1 SIPGNPMRLTR
12 LRRILP
18 AALLLLGLCDVA
30 QAAAQSSSGSRTAPS
45 GRRVRSDAISRGRYA
60 VVVDV
65 DASRLYYVRGRQILW
80 SALAGVGTGLRL
92 SSDQDAWDFSTPNG
106 TYHVQHKALEPV
118 WSAPDWYFIENN
130 LPVPPQGD
138 PKRLFPGDLGA
149 AAVYLGDGLAIHGT
163 NHPELLGQRI
173 SHGCIRLANADAL
186 RLFHEVQPGTEVVII
201 GGGHVTQQEAAAAA
215 ARNRRAAANGRPGPR
230 RDPALVALE
239 RLDDDELLRR
249 LDAALEDEADAPAD
263 EGDTPGW
270 VMLGAVA
277 TQRALAGDDEMVDA
291 LLQTASSLR
300 AGPLREEF
308 GAYLAD
314 LYTRGALRTLAG
326 LSRLEGRERLA
337 AAQAI
342 VSATIGLYPGAST
355 DRTATWP
362 TNRVPREAL
371 DSSAEAGWQALADA
385 EASLRSRLALR

>member
-1 SIPGNPMRLTR
+1 MRLNL
-12 LRRILP
+12 LRRTLP
-18 AALLLLGLCDVA
+18 AAMLLLGLCDVA
-30 QAAAQSSSGSRTAPS
+30 HVAAQSSAGRTASS
-45 GRRVRSDAISRGRYA
+45 GRRVRSDAIARGRYA

-80 SALAGVGTGLRL
+80 SAAAGVGTGLRL
-92 SSDQDAWDFSTPNG
+92 ATDQDAWDFSTPNG
-106 TYHVQHKALEPV
+106 TFHVQHKALEPV

-173 SHGCIRLANADAL
+173 SHGCIRLSNADAL

-215 ARNRRAAANGRPGPR
+215 ARNRRAAANSRPGPR

-239 RLDDDELLRR
+239 RVGDDELLRR
-249 LDAALEDEADAPAD
+249 LDAALEDEADAPSG
-263 EGDTPGW
+263 EGDATPDW
-270 VMLGAVA
+270 VMLAAVA

-291 LLQTASSLR
+291 LLQTAASLR

-314 LYTRGALRTLAG
+314 LYTRGTLRTLAS
-326 LSRLEGRERLA
+326 LSRLERRERMA

-342 VSATIGLYPGAST
+342 VTATLGLYPGAST

-371 DSSAEAGWQALADA
+371 DSDAEAGWQALADA
-385 EASLRSRLALR
+385 EASFRNRLALR

>member
-1 SIPGNPMRLTR
+1 MRLNH
-12 LRRILP
+12 LRRALP
-18 AALLLLGLCDVA
+18 AALLLLGLCDAAQAVA
-30 QAAAQSSSGSRTAPS
+30 QSSSSGSRVASS

-80 SALAGVGTGLRL
+80 SAVAGVGTGLRL
-92 SSDQDAWDFSTPNG
+92 STDQDAWDFSTPNG
-106 TYHVQHKALEPV
+106 TFHVQHKALEPV

-173 SHGCIRLANADAL
+173 SHGCIRLSNADAL

-215 ARNRRAAANGRPGPR
+215 ARNRRAAANGPSGPR

-249 LDAALEDEADAPAD
+249 LDTALEDEADAPSA
-263 EGDTPGW
+263 EGDPTPRW
-270 VMLGAVA
+270 VMLAAVA
-277 TQRALAGDDEMVDA
+277 TQRALAGDDEMVGA
-291 LLQTASSLR
+291 LLETAASLR
-300 AGPLREEF
+300 AGTLREEF

-314 LYTRGALRTLAG
+314 LYSRGTLRTLAS
-326 LSRLEGRERLA
+326 LSRLDARERLA
-337 AAQAI
+337 AARAI

-355 DRTATWP
+355 DRTASWP

-371 DSSAEAGWQALADA
+371 DPGAETGWQALADA
-385 EASLRSRLALR
+385 EASLRNRLAIR